1 MPLQLLPG
9 DVLMFSNGADKSV
22 LIGQKIISV
31 GRNLRAD
38 YVHAGLVTNSPALT
52 KWNVHQV
59 SVAHAISAGMQL
71 QNLAL
76 SKAGG
81 WLRVDIWRAPNHLS
95 NTAQAAAQVASTWC
109 GNAQS
114 KHMQFSVRKAFM
126 AGFGSS
132 SYGNGAQ
139 DRVTEYQNHQ
149 GTVGG
154 PPSLKSTS
162 VNKSMFCSMFV
173 VAAWQAALG
182 NSVTTEM
189 NVDSRYVSPMKLHD
203 VLNQK
208 SWNYVGA
215 AFNSG
220 SEVTVVGSNGNVVGF

>member
-22 LIGQKIISV
+22 LIGQKIISI
-31 GRNLRAD
+31 GRSLRAE
-38 YVHAGLVTNSPALT
+38 YVHAGLVTNNPALT

-59 SVAHAISAGMQL
+59 SVAHAVSSGMTVQP
-71 QNLAL
+71 LAL
-76 SKAGG
+76 SKVGG
-81 WLRVDIWRAPNHLS
+81 WFRVDIWRAPSHLM
-95 NTAQAAAQVASTWC
+95 NVAQAAAQVASTWC

-132 SYGNGAQ
+132 SYGQGAQ
-139 DRVTEYQNHQ
+139 DRVAEYQQYQ
-149 GTVGG
+149 GTLGG
-154 PPSLKSTS
+154 PPSLKNTA

-208 SWNYVGA
+208 NWHYIGA
-215 AFNSG
+215 AYNSG
-220 SEVTVVGSNGNVVGF
+220 ADVTVVGSNGNVVGF